1 MKTAIAATVFISM
14 AAMNVVI
21 DFVDRPPAVQE
32 TASGPR

>member
-21 DFVDRPPAVQE
+21 DFVNRHAE
-32 TASGPR
+32 TEQVSYGPR